1 METAMADHLRACASC
16 RADEVVLRSLC
27 RELNVLPEVDPPMFF
42 RDNVMSAI
50 ERQQAAKPTGPWWQV
65 WLPNLARTAVGTL
78 IASGAAAAVV
88 YTIVVPRT
96 GADTASIQAS
106 AGNVNAVLLPGANAE
121 ASTASTGPARLRITR
136 TTTALV
142 GRGPAFTFNFW
153 LENADKGTARF
164 QLLGSKD
171 SYRFNL
177 FGRNREVLQVPF
189 DVAAGKQSVDLQVFW
204 TADGQTHARHIFI
217 PLPREDDRA
226 PEQRQSFGLGQSNL
240 VMAAREIAVRYGRP
254 VSLEDV
260 PEQMPVQLTTRDESA
275 QETLARQL
283 TPLGLRVSESAAGL
297 LVEKNQP
304 TVTGNTT
311 PGSETGGDESRGVR

>member
-1 METAMADHLRACASC
+1 MEAAMADHLRSCASC
-16 RADEVVLRSLC
+16 RADEAALRAIC

-42 RDNVMSAI
+42 RENVLTAI

-78 IASGAAAAVV
+78 VASGAAAAVV
-88 YTIVVPRT
+88 YTLVVPRT
-96 GADTASIQAS
+96 GQEPAAYRAD

-121 ASTASTGPARLRITR
+121 SNPSAAAPARLRITR

-142 GRGPAFTFNFW
+142 GRGPAYTFNFW
-153 LENADKGTARF
+153 LENAAKGTARF
-164 QLLGSKD
+164 QLLGGKD
-171 SYRFNL
+171 AYRFNL
-177 FGRNREVLQVPF
+177 FGQNREVLQVPF
-189 DVAAGKQSVDLQVFW
+189 DVAAGRQSVDLHVFW
-204 TADGQTHARHIFI
+204 TADGQTHTRHIFI

-226 PEQRQSFGLGQSNL
+226 PEQRQSFGLGQSSL

-260 PEQMPVQLTTRDESA
+260 PEQAVVQLTARDETA

-283 TPLGLRVSESAAGL
+283 APLNLRVTESPAGL
-297 LVEKNQP
+297 LIERQQP
-304 TVTGNTT
+304 TDAGKTG
-311 PGSETGGDESRGVR
+311 GSENRGEGTPIVR